1 MIKVLVN
8 GALGRMGSEV
18 VKTVLEQEDMELVA
32 AVDAFGADKMIP
44 VKKVIRWQ

>member
-18 VKTVLEQEDMELVA
+18 VKTVLNRRIWSLLPQSMLSA
-32 AVDAFGADKMIP
+32 PIK
-44 VKKVIRWQ
+44 

>member
-32 AVDAFGADKMIP
+32 QSMLSAPIK
-44 VKKVIRWQ
+44 